1 MSTNLYDSK
10 NINPNYSINNQ
21 NINNERDI
29 DNLPLQQPQHQQF
42 PSSYYPNSTTN
53 DSNLLKEISKLKKM
67 NERVSQL
74 EENDIKL
81 SKLEKDVKN
90 NEIKIDEISNNL
102 YNITKKNNEDA
113 LNETKTQLTT
123 QNDYE
128 KMIQENITLKADTLI
143 YREDIAHLCEVN
155 KKLEFELENSRK
167 KILDLINQNDSYEK
181 ELNYKKLQINNL
193 NECLTRLRL
202 FDNPEIEFQIENKK
216 NKDQKI
222 LELNFDLKNL
232 NEDNVRLITENK
244 ILNQRICDLE
254 REKENLCKQIN
265 YNKCKDAE
273 QINNLEEKIRYLENQ
288 LENISKDNTNLRL
301 NDEKCNREIN
311 LIKKEREN
319 LNEKLDKKKNKIKS
333 LEISLNSLQDKYNN
347 LINEKKDNI
356 KEINIEKEKNNNN
369 KQIFNDLYNKI
380 QFFKTQV
387 KNKRNYSST
396 NTQDFIKKDI
406 TY

>member
-1 MSTNLYDSK
+1 MSYYLSNSK
-10 NINPNYSINNQ
+10 DFNQ
-21 NINNERDI
+21 NINNQNLNNEREI
-29 DNLPLQQPQHQQF
+29 DNFQQQQF
-42 PSSYYPNSTTN
+42 PSSYYPNSTNN
-53 DSNLLKEISKLKKM
+53 DSNLMKEISKLKKM
-67 NERVSQL
+67 NERVSEL
-74 EENDIKL
+74 EKNDIKL

-102 YNITKKNNEDA
+102 YNITKKNNEDI
-113 LNETKTQLTT
+113 LNETKSQLTS
-123 QNDYE
+123 QNEYE
-128 KMIQENITLKADTLI
+128 KILQENITLKADTLI
-143 YREDIAHLCEVN
+143 YREDISHLCEIN

-232 NEDNVRLITENK
+232 NEDNVKLITENK
-244 ILNQRICDLE
+244 ILNQRICELQN
-254 REKENLCKQIN
+254 EKENLCKQIN
-265 YNKCKDAE
+265 FNKCKDAE

-288 LENISKDNTNLRL
+288 LENISKENMNLRL

-311 LIKKEREN
+311 LFKKENEN
-319 LNEKLDKKKNKIKS
+319 LNDKLDKKKNKLKS
-333 LEISLNSLQDKYNN
+333 LEISLNSLQEKYNN

-356 KEINIEKEKNNNN
+356 KEINIEKEKNINN

-387 KNKRNYSST
+387 KNKRNLSPT
-396 NTQDFIKKDI
+396 NSQNFIEKDM